1 MNRTLILASMVLVFS
16 ACAMKPEAT
25 GPQPDVADL
34 VLRNGRIMTVS
45 EDMRWAD
52 AVAMKDGRIIAVGA
66 NEDVAAFVGA
76 ATRIEDLG
84 GKFVMPGFIDQHV
97 HTFFAGEEIEFAC
110 RLEDTFSF
118 EQVLAKI
125 SACADRAPKDGWVR
139 GGPWG
144 SPLLP
149 QLSQHA
155 ALNALDAASKGRPL
169 IMRDDTAHN
178 VIVNSAALA
187 IIGYDE
193 TTPNPEKGEIVRD
206 QTTGKITGLLFE
218 SAARAAHKAA
228 PARSVEEDAKAVA
241 KGVEILNGYGV
252 TSFLDASAPP
262 RVARAYNF
270 LDNAK
275 GLSARAA
282 LTMSEG
288 VLTVYADEPLE
299 ELVDK
304 RGEFRSENVLPDY
317 VKFFLDGIPPTFT
330 AKFLDPYL
338 PTEKFG
344 DRFYGETYYTP
355 EELARLVTKFDASGA
370 TIKIHATADGSV
382 REALDA
388 FEAAREANGESGL
401 AHQIAHA
408 GYVNPDDRK
417 RFAELGVVVDACPTF
432 WFPHAIV
439 TAIEWAIG
447 HDRAYAYWPFRDLI
461 DRGAIVALGS
471 DWPVLPS
478 PNPLLGLEGM
488 VTRRD
493 PTTNGTE
500 TLWAEQAI
508 TLEEAVRA
516 ATINGAKALNIA
528 SETGSL
534 EVGKSADLVVLDRNL
549 FEIPVEEISEAK
561 VLKTI
566 YRGKLVF
573 EAEAPDNRTNE

>member
-1 MNRTLILASMVLVFS
+1 MNRLLFLASAILAFS
-16 ACAMKPEAT
+16 ACAKKPEAAIT
-25 GPQPDVADL
+25 QTELADL

-45 EDMRWAD
+45 DDMAWAE
-52 AVAMKDGRIIAVGA
+52 AVAVKDGVIVAVGDKD
-66 NEDVAAFVGA
+66 DVAPFIGETTQVA
-76 ATRIEDLG
+76 DLG
-84 GKFVMPGFIDQHV
+84 GKFAMPGFVDQHV
-97 HTFFAGEEIEFAC
+97 HTYFAGEEIEFAC

-118 EQVLAKI
+118 DQVLATI
-125 SACADRAPKDGWVR
+125 SACADATPEGGWVR

-144 SPLLP
+144 SHLLP
-149 QLSQHA
+149 QLHKET
-155 ALNALDAASKGRPL
+155 ALAALDAAAKGRPL

-193 TTPNPEKGEIVRD
+193 TTPNPQKGEIVRD
-206 QTTGKITGLLFE
+206 AATGRITGLLFE

-228 PARSVEEDAKAVA
+228 PARTVEEDAQAVA
-241 KGVEILNGYGV
+241 KGVEILNSYGV
-252 TSFLDASAPP
+252 TSFLDAAAPP
-262 RVARAYNF
+262 RVARAYNH
-270 LDNAK
+270 LDEAK
-275 GLSARAA
+275 RLNARAA
-282 LTMSEG
+282 LAMSEG
-288 VLTVYADEPLE
+288 VLTVYSDETLE
-299 ELVDK
+299 QLVDK
-304 RGEFRSENVLPDY
+304 RGEFKSANVLPDY

-344 DRFYGETYYTP
+344 DHFYGETYYPP

-388 FEAAREANGESGL
+388 FEAARKANGDSGL
-401 AHQIAHA
+401 PHQIAHA
-408 GYVNPDDRK
+408 GYVHPDDRK
-417 RFAELGVVVDACPTF
+417 RFAQLGVVVDACPTF
-432 WFPHAIV
+432 WFPQVIV

-447 HDRAYAYWPFRDLI
+447 HDRAYQYWPFRDLI
-461 DRGAIVALGS
+461 DEGAIVALGS

-478 PNPLLGLEGM
+478 PNPLLGIEGM

-493 PTTNGTE
+493 PATNGNE

-516 ATINGAKALNIA
+516 ATINGARALNLA
-528 SETGSL
+528 VETGSI
-534 EVGKSADLVVLDRNL
+534 EVGKSADLVVFDRNL

-561 VLKTI
+561 VLKTL
-566 YRGKLVF
+566 YRGVPVF
-573 EAEAPDNRTNE
+573 EADTSGRRSRN